1 MRLTKTLQE
10 FNMTAPATTTASEK
24 YQPIITKYQPI
35 QIRRCFEIQM
45 KSLFKRPRHRCFP
58 VKLLRTRLFIEHLQ
72 ILLLEEHKILLKT
85 VPMAIPNDVSK
96 ACYQKGLVIYFLRS
110 TYSRFM
116 KFLIEA
122 YNKGFSCY

>member
-1 MRLTKTLQE
+1 
-10 FNMTAPATTTASEK
+10 MTAPATTTASKK

-72 ILLLEEHKILLKT
+72 MTASGRAQDFTKNG
-85 VPMAIPNDVSK
+85 PNGNS
-96 ACYQKGLVIYFLRS
+96 
-110 TYSRFM
+110 
-116 KFLIEA
+116 
-122 YNKGFSCY
+122 